1 MKLTQLTEQEERPY
15 VVFHTK
21 KGKYETHAVSS
32 YDAAKNAAKHWGLK
46 STAGV
51 TPKLA
56 DVEHVAEKS
65 DKNCG
70 CGQDPCVTYGN
81 KSHQAESKDTQ
92 NMEYSVRMDENDAND
107 NYLSYDDAI
116 RLYDKYKAQ
125 GYDDVQLDARIK
137 ESVNMGRKKFQK
149 MPLNKPAGET
159 RLARLKTTLKQLK
172 DQGDEAGVEVY
183 QKLINQ
189 AEKREKTNEAE
200 KRWKQTSMSPEEA
213 IEKYG
218 KENVK
223 VKKGALRNGDD
234 MVEVFVESYSPGDEL
249 EDGVVSN
256 CCGAP
261 LMDYND
267 GHGRCSDCKEMA
279 AGEEFYESYSNDGK
293 TVTISD
299 YQPEG
304 DVNAHKKFNLRKQI
318 HRGEDGKAIK
328 SPYGG
333 YKVSFHGSA
342 EDVKAYAE
350 KNLGEAKKKQKPFY
364 DKPLKEEESIKPI
377 KGSFDWAN
385 SMSDETLKALKYAM
399 NNDWDVLDGIK
410 DLADFKKTIDIFFT
424 NEGTP
429 VPEDIAK
436 IFNKLLA
443 RDEKNIAKFNEFIR
457 RAFVDAGEE
466 LEELDTMFENSNE
479 SLEEDEEAIAARDEF
494 LKVMD
499 MKPKSSHK
507 AIDTIKKIVAD
518 KQNMQVKFDDGK
530 MKVDLY
536 TASAVAAVYNA
547 VNDVNKEKIDDM
559 LRTKEGMLRMSNFA
573 FSKLKEGIAEGKRID
588 EILPLV
594 GAIAGAIGRKV
605 AGSAVKNVAKKAA
618 GAAAMGTA
626 NAAGSAVGNAAQSS
640 GMNASAKAKGKK
652 LNAVKE
658 AGGYYTQPVY
668 DMIKQHGYPKVM
680 HRLLSA
686 LDADVIQD
694 FINREPDLDESVN
707 EADIVGDNYANVYYD
722 YSESFYM
729 IDVYKDGKKVAEYDD
744 YIGANE
750 EGDPIKDKFLEL
762 VKKAGLEPE
771 GLNLVSTGGDEPD
784 EFGVFKN
791 GKFNWDKN
799 EALPAVGT
807 AVAGGLKKAAGAV
820 GKLANKADTA
830 AFGLKAKSGVKYN
843 ANSPQGKM
851 IRNMSKNGKTQ
862 GAKSDAKKDLVK
874 GTVADLKKKVGGLGG
889 IMKTAA
895 GSSGFLPASK
905 QFAQDMI
912 EQAIKDADK

>member
-1 MKLTQLTEQEERPY
+1 MKLTQMIEQKERPY
-15 VVFHTK
+15 VVFHAK

-32 YDAAKNAAKHWGLK
+32 YDAAKNAAKHWKLK

-51 TPKLA
+51 TPMLA

-81 KSHQAESKDTQ
+81 KSHQAESYDDYHGDMSKEEYDKTVKGSE
-92 NMEYSVRMDENDAND
+92 MEYSVWVGGTEVND
-107 NYLSYDDAI
+107 NYLPYDEAV

-137 ESVNMGRKKFQK
+137 ESVN
-149 MPLNKPAGET
+149 
-159 RLARLKTTLKQLK
+159 
-172 DQGDEAGVEVY
+172 
-183 QKLINQ
+183 
-189 AEKREKTNEAE
+189 EAE
-200 KRWKQTSMSPEEA
+200 KRWKQTSMSPAEA
-213 IEKYG
+213 EKEYG

-234 MVEVFVESYSPGDEL
+234 MVEVFVESYSPGDEYADS
-249 EDGVVSN
+249 EGMVSN

-261 LMDYND
+261 MMDYND
-267 GHGRCSDCKEMA
+267 GHGRCGDCKEMA
-279 AGEEFYESYSNDGK
+279 AGESEEEFYESYSNDGK

-304 DVNAHKKFNLRKQI
+304 EANAHKKFNLRKQI
-318 HRGEDGKAIK
+318 HRGEDGKLIK

-350 KNLGEAKKKQKPFY
+350 KNLGEASKKQKPFY
-364 DKPLKEEESIKPI
+364 DKPLKEE
-377 KGSFDWAN
+377 
-385 SMSDETLKALKYAM
+385 
-399 NNDWDVLDGIK
+399 
-410 DLADFKKTIDIFFT
+410 
-424 NEGTP
+424 
-429 VPEDIAK
+429 
-436 IFNKLLA
+436 
-443 RDEKNIAKFNEFIR
+443 
-457 RAFVDAGEE
+457 DA
-466 LEELDTMFENSNE
+466 
-479 SLEEDEEAIAARDEF
+479 EAIAARDEF

-499 MKPKSSHK
+499 MKPKSSNK

-536 TASAVAAVYNA
+536 TASAVVAVYNA
-547 VNDVNKEKIDDM
+547 VNDANKEKIDNM

-605 AGSAVKNVAKKAA
+605 AGAAVKNVAKKAA
-618 GAAAMGTA
+618 GAAAMGSA
-626 NAAGSAVGNAAQSS
+626 NAAGSAIGNAAQSS

-694 FINREPDLDESVN
+694 FINREPDLNETVN
-707 EADIVGDNYANVYYD
+707 EADILGDNYANVYYD

-729 IDVYKDGKKVAEYDD
+729 IDVYKDGKKVEEYDD

-771 GLNLVSTGGDEPD
+771 GLNLISTGGDEPD
-784 EFGVFKN
+784 EYGVFKN

-851 IRNMSKNGKTQ
+851 IRNMAKNGKTQ
-862 GAKSDAKKDLVK
+862 GARSDAKKDLVK
-874 GTVADLKKKVGGLGG
+874 GTVADLKKKVGGIGG

-912 EQAIKDADK
+912 EKAIKDADK

>member
-1 MKLTQLTEQEERPY
+1 MKLTQLTEQKERPY

-46 STAGV
+46 STAGI

-56 DVEHVAEKS
+56 DVEHVAEDS

-81 KSHQAESKDTQ
+81 KSHQAESYDDYHGDMSKEEYDKTVKGSE
-92 NMEYSVRMDENDAND
+92 MEYSVWVGGTEVND
-107 NYLSYDDAI
+107 NYLPYDEAV

-137 ESVNMGRKKFQK
+137 ESVNEDDSFRDRDNFVTAYIAAAEE
-149 MPLNKPAGET
+149 LAGEEFEDGDVDWSPEAMEQMEQDAEDFFAKAEDL
-159 RLARLKTTLKQLK
+159 LAQT
-172 DQGDEAGVEVY
+172 GVEDSRQHGYDFWLTRNGHGVGFWDRGY
-183 QKLINQ
+183 GEVGDKLTALADKYGSSDMYKGDDGKAYVESI
-189 AEKREKTNEAE
+189 NEAE

-234 MVEVFVESYSPGDEL
+234 MVEVFVESYSPGDEYTDS
-249 EDGVVSN
+249 EGMVSN

-261 LMDYND
+261 MMDYND
-267 GHGRCSDCKEMA
+267 GHGRCGDCKEMA
-279 AGEEFYESYSNDGK
+279 AGESEEEFYESYSNDGK
-293 TVTISD
+293 TITISD

-304 DVNAHKKFNLRKQI
+304 EANAHKKFNLRKQI

-342 EDVKAYAE
+342 EDVKAYA
-350 KNLGEAKKKQKPFY
+350 NNHLGE
-364 DKPLKEEESIKPI
+364 
-377 KGSFDWAN
+377 
-385 SMSDETLKALKYAM
+385 SM
-399 NNDWDVLDGIK
+399 N
-410 DLADFKKTIDIFFT
+410 
-424 NEGTP
+424 
-429 VPEDIAK
+429 
-436 IFNKLLA
+436 
-443 RDEKNIAKFNEFIR
+443 
-457 RAFVDAGEE
+457 
-466 LEELDTMFENSNE
+466 
-479 SLEEDEEAIAARDEF
+479 EDEEAIAARDEF

-547 VNDVNKEKIDDM
+547 VNDVNKEKIDNM

-618 GAAAMGTA
+618 GVAAMGTA

-694 FINREPDLDESVN
+694 FISREPDLDESVN

-729 IDVYKDGKKVAEYDD
+729 IDVYKDGKKVEEYDD

-771 GLNLVSTGGDEPD
+771 GLNLISTGGDEPD
-784 EFGVFKN
+784 EYGVFKN
-791 GKFNWDKN
+791 GKFNWDKS

-830 AFGLKAKSGVKYN
+830 AFGLKSKDGVKYN

-851 IRNMSKNGKTQ
+851 IRNMAKNGKTQ
-862 GAKSDAKKDLVK
+862 GARSDAKKDLVK
-874 GTVADLKKKVGGLGG
+874 GIVPGLKKKVGGISG

-895 GSSGFLPASK
+895 ASSGFLPASK
-905 QFAQDMI
+905 QFAKDMV
-912 EQAIKDADK
+912 EKAMKDADK

>member
-1 MKLTQLTEQEERPY
+1 
-15 VVFHTK
+15 
-21 KGKYETHAVSS
+21 
-32 YDAAKNAAKHWGLK
+32 
-46 STAGV
+46 
-51 TPKLA
+51 
-56 DVEHVAEKS
+56 
-65 DKNCG
+65 
-70 CGQDPCVTYGN
+70 
-81 KSHQAESKDTQ
+81 
-92 NMEYSVRMDENDAND
+92 
-107 NYLSYDDAI
+107 
-116 RLYDKYKAQ
+116 
-125 GYDDVQLDARIK
+125 
-137 ESVNMGRKKFQK
+137 
-149 MPLNKPAGET
+149 
-159 RLARLKTTLKQLK
+159 
-172 DQGDEAGVEVY
+172 
-183 QKLINQ
+183 
-189 AEKREKTNEAE
+189 
-200 KRWKQTSMSPEEA
+200 
-213 IEKYG
+213 
-218 KENVK
+218 
-223 VKKGALRNGDD
+223 
-234 MVEVFVESYSPGDEL
+234 
-249 EDGVVSN
+249 
-256 CCGAP
+256 
-261 LMDYND
+261 
-267 GHGRCSDCKEMA
+267 MA
-279 AGEEFYESYSNDGK
+279 AGESEEEFYESYSNDGK

-304 DVNAHKKFNLRKQI
+304 EANAHKKFNLRKQI
-318 HRGEDGKAIK
+318 HRGEDGKLIK

-350 KNLGEAKKKQKPFY
+350 KNLGEASKKQKPFY
-364 DKPLKEEESIKPI
+364 DKPLKEE
-377 KGSFDWAN
+377 
-385 SMSDETLKALKYAM
+385 
-399 NNDWDVLDGIK
+399 
-410 DLADFKKTIDIFFT
+410 
-424 NEGTP
+424 
-429 VPEDIAK
+429 
-436 IFNKLLA
+436 
-443 RDEKNIAKFNEFIR
+443 
-457 RAFVDAGEE
+457 DA
-466 LEELDTMFENSNE
+466 
-479 SLEEDEEAIAARDEF
+479 EAIAARDEF

-499 MKPKSSHK
+499 MKPKSSNK

-536 TASAVAAVYNA
+536 TASAVVAVYNA
-547 VNDVNKEKIDDM
+547 VNDANKEKIDNM

-605 AGSAVKNVAKKAA
+605 AGAAVKNVAKKAA
-618 GAAAMGTA
+618 GAAAMGSA
-626 NAAGSAVGNAAQSS
+626 NAAGSAIGNAAQSS

-694 FINREPDLDESVN
+694 FINREPDLNETVN
-707 EADIVGDNYANVYYD
+707 EADILGDNYANVYYD

-729 IDVYKDGKKVAEYDD
+729 IDVYKDGKKVEEYDD

-771 GLNLVSTGGDEPD
+771 GLNLISTGGDEPD
-784 EFGVFKN
+784 EYGVFKN

-851 IRNMSKNGKTQ
+851 IRNMAKNGKTQ
-862 GAKSDAKKDLVK
+862 GARSDAKKDLVK
-874 GTVADLKKKVGGLGG
+874 GTVADLKKKVGGIGG

-912 EQAIKDADK
+912 EKAIKDADK

>member
-1 MKLTQLTEQEERPY
+1 MKLTQLTEKKERPY

-51 TPKLA
+51 TPMLA

-107 NYLSYDDAI
+107 NYLAYDEAV

-137 ESVNMGRKKFQK
+137 ESVNEGTKGCADCEWIKD
-149 MPLNKPAGET
+149 ET
-159 RLARLKTTLKQLK
+159 
-172 DQGDEAGVEVY
+172 DGDIDTCDECA
-183 QKLINQ
+183 

-200 KRWKQTSMSPEEA
+200 KRWKQTSMSPAEA
-213 IEKYG
+213 TKKYG

-223 VKKGALRNGDD
+223 VKKGGLRNGDD
-234 MVEVFVESYSPGDEL
+234 MVEVFVESYSPGDEYAGS
-249 EDGVVSN
+249 EGMVSG

-261 LMDYND
+261 MMDYDD
-267 GHGRCSDCKEMA
+267 GFGRCSNCKEMA
-279 AGEEFYESYSNDGK
+279 SGETEEEFYESYSNDGK

-304 DVNAHKKFNLRKQI
+304 EANAHKKFNLRKQI

-364 DKPLKEEESIKPI
+364 DKPL
-377 KGSFDWAN
+377 
-385 SMSDETLKALKYAM
+385 
-399 NNDWDVLDGIK
+399 
-410 DLADFKKTIDIFFT
+410 
-424 NEGTP
+424 
-429 VPEDIAK
+429 
-436 IFNKLLA
+436 
-443 RDEKNIAKFNEFIR
+443 R
-457 RAFVDAGEE
+457 
-466 LEELDTMFENSNE
+466 
-479 SLEEDEEAIAARDEF
+479 EEDKEAIAARDEF

-499 MKPKSSHK
+499 MKPKSSNK

-536 TASAVAAVYNA
+536 TASAVASVYDA
-547 VNDVNKEKIDDM
+547 VNDTNKEKIDDM

-573 FSKLKEGIAEGKRID
+573 FSKLKEGVSEGKRID

-605 AGSAVKNVAKKAA
+605 VGGAVKNIAKKAA

-626 NAAGSAVGNAAQSS
+626 NAAGSAIGNAAQSS

-668 DMIKQHGYPKVM
+668 DMIKQHGYPAVM
-680 HRLLSA
+680 RELLA
-686 LDADVIQD
+686 KLDADVIQS
-694 FINREPDLDESVN
+694 FLQRAEFDEAVN

-729 IDVYKDGKKVAEYDD
+729 IDVYKDGKKVEEYDD

-771 GLNLVSTGGDEPD
+771 GLNLISTGGDEPD
-784 EFGVFKN
+784 EHGVFKN

-830 AFGLKAKSGVKYN
+830 AFGLKSKSGVKYN

-862 GAKSDAKKDLVK
+862 GAKSDAKKDLVR
-874 GTVADLKKKVGGLGG
+874 GTVADLKKKVGGIGG

-905 QFAQDMI
+905 QYANNMV
-912 EQAIKDADK
+912 EKAIKDAEK

>member
-1 MKLTQLTEQEERPY
+1 MKLTQLIEQKERPY

-56 DVEHVAEKS
+56 DVEHVAEAKE
-65 DKNCG
+65 KYANR
-70 CGQDPCVTYGN
+70 
-81 KSHQAESKDTQ
+81 Q
-92 NMEYSVRMDENDAND
+92 NMEYSVRMDENDVND
-107 NYLSYDDAI
+107 NYLSYDEAV

-125 GYDDVQLDARIK
+125 GYDDIQLDARIK
-137 ESVNMGRKKFQK
+137 ESVNESDLKEFKKMVVTIADPMKRAEAMDDIKRFGKGTGFRIDK
-149 MPLNKPAGET
+149 MSDGKSFRIDGKGADLNKFATDMKNFYG
-159 RLARLKTTLKQLK
+159 
-172 DQGDEAGVEVY
+172 
-183 QKLINQ
+183 
-189 AEKREKTNEAE
+189 AEIKAESLEEAE

-234 MVEVFVESYSPGDEL
+234 MVEVFVESYSPGDEYTDS
-249 EDGVVSN
+249 EGMVSN

-261 LMDYND
+261 MMDYND
-267 GHGRCSDCKEMA
+267 GFGRCGDCKEMA
-279 AGEEFYESYSNDGK
+279 AGETEEEFYESYSNDGK

-304 DVNAHKKFNLRKQI
+304 DVNAHKRFNLRKQI
-318 HRGEDGKAIK
+318 HRGEDGKLIK

-364 DKPLKEEESIKPI
+364 DKPLKEEESIKSI

-385 SMSDETLKALKYAM
+385 SMSDGTLKALKYAM

-466 LEELDTMFENSNE
+466 LEELDTMFENS
-479 SLEEDEEAIAARDEF
+479 EEAIAARDEF

-507 AIDTIKKIVAD
+507 AIDTIKQIVAD

-547 VNDVNKEKIDDM
+547 VNDDNKEKIDNM

-588 EILPLV
+588 EILPLAGIGAVAGGVARALV
-594 GAIAGAIGRKV
+594 GKAAKAGAKSLGKAMAGQAAIGT
-605 AGSAVKNVAKKAA
+605 AKAA
-618 GAAAMGTA
+618 GAAINKGADEMGVT
-626 NAAGSAVGNAAQSS
+626 
-640 GMNASAKAKGKK
+640 ASAKVKGKK

-658 AGGYYTQPVY
+658 VAVAPVVARVGSAVKNAVGGTTKG
-668 DMIKQHGYPKVM
+668 M
-680 HRLLSA
+680 
-686 LDADVIQD
+686 
-694 FINREPDLDESVN
+694 
-707 EADIVGDNYANVYYD
+707 
-722 YSESFYM
+722 
-729 IDVYKDGKKVAEYDD
+729 
-744 YIGANE
+744 
-750 EGDPIKDKFLEL
+750 IKDK
-762 VKKAGLEPE
+762 K
-771 GLNLVSTGGDEPD
+771 
-784 EFGVFKN
+784 
-791 GKFNWDKN
+791 GKEWS
-799 EALPAVGT
+799 V
-807 AVAGGLKKAAGAV
+807 
-820 GKLANKADTA
+820 
-830 AFGLKAKSGVKYN
+830 
-843 ANSPQGKM
+843 NS
-851 IRNMSKNGKTQ
+851 RSR
-862 GAKSDAKKDLVK
+862 
-874 GTVADLKKKVGGLGG
+874 
-889 IMKTAA
+889 
-895 GSSGFLPASK
+895 
-905 QFAQDMI
+905 
-912 EQAIKDADK
+912 